1 VVISILHDAYQGVLA
16 HEIQHP
22 SLTVYMKITQELAR
36 RKKEIEDFAERED
49 DEVQGKKSGKRR
61 MMLRQDSQQDDTKR
75 RLGWVPTEER
85 HWAPFAKDGASPDTK
100 QSGTKSFA

>member
-1 VVISILHDAYQGVLA
+1 
-16 HEIQHP
+16 
-22 SLTVYMKITQELAR
+22 MKMTQELAR

-85 HWAPFAKDGASPDTK
+85 DWAPFGKDGASPDTK
-100 QSGTKSFA
+100 KSGTKSFV

>member
-1 VVISILHDAYQGVLA
+1 
-16 HEIQHP
+16 
-22 SLTVYMKITQELAR
+22 MKITQELAR

-85 HWAPFAKDGASPDTK
+85 DWAPFAKDGASPDTK